1 MHKSITALAAS
12 ALLATVGFATA
23 QSTDATTMPDG
34 TQAPASNAQGTTT
47 TDANGNVTTAPGAS
61 TQMPAN
67 NPQSTTTTDAN
78 GNQTTTTTTVDTST
92 EVIPAP
98 PTGVVELAKPKG
110 TVMPTDK
117 QPDGPMG
124 MQNNLMTTGVV
135 DGITRPSI
143 GDHATPPIPG
153 PDTQVSVTKE
163 TTTTTTVTPPAE
175 QPAAAPA
182 PEPQAAP
189 AAEPAPE
196 PAAEPMPAPKAD
208 RN

>member
-1 MHKSITALAAS
+1 MSPMHKSITALAAS

-23 QSTDATTMPDG
+23 QSTDSTT
-34 TQAPASNAQGTTT
+34 TTTT
-47 TDANGNVTTAPGAS
+47 TDPAAA
-61 TQMPAN
+61 MPAN
-67 NPQSTTTTDAN
+67 NPQSTTTTDAS

-98 PTGVVELAKPKG
+98 PTGVVELAKPKN

-117 QPDGPMG
+117 QPNGPMG

-135 DGITRPSI
+135 DGITRPSV

-153 PDTQVSVTKE
+153 PDTQIAVTRE
-163 TTTTTTVTPPAE
+163 TTTSTTVTPPVEVTA
-175 QPAAAPA
+175 PAPA
-182 PEPQAAP
+182 PEPAVAP
-189 AAEPAPE
+189 TEPAPE
-196 PAAEPMPAPKAD
+196 PALAPKAD